1 MRATLATLAAGA
13 TAALAASL
21 ILPAAAQAATGSP
34 AKVPAPLK
42 SEIVAGYEQDGC
54 RNNGYP
60 VYVEISG
67 SITVPTATDIDGTP
81 GISSDYYSFGGPAG
95 VGTSGPVSGGVAVDN
110 SDDQAFYTAYG
121 EWNGKPVTA
130 FSVQPGDKLEVT
142 IEDEGSAGW
151 QVEIF
156 DETSGLEW
164 TQTNPSNADPC
175 VVGAYEENA
184 VPSYDYLTQ
193 TTPVAFDAIRVF
205 WGEQGQRVASVSKLL
220 GKLPAH
226 AKLYR
231 FNMTNSSGATIAA
244 TSKPTDRHNNFTVTD
259 K

>member
-21 ILPAAAQAATGSP
+21 ILPAAAQATTGSP

-42 SEIVAGYEQDGC
+42 SQIVAGYEQDGC

-130 FSVQPGDKLEVT
+130 FSVQPGDKLEVA

-151 QVEIF
+151 LVEIF